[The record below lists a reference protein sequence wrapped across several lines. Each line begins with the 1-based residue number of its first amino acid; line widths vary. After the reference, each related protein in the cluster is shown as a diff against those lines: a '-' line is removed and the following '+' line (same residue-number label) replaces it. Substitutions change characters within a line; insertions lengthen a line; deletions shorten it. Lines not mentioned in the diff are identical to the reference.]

1 MKSGV
6 DMKEITIPSK
16 KLGFGMMR
24 LPLKEDGVTID
35 IERTC
40 SMADSFISQ
49 GFTYFDT
56 AYGYHGGESERA
68 LKAAVVSRHPRESF
82 TVATKLPAWMI
93 NQKEDVDRIFNEQLE
108 KTGAG
113 YFDYYLLH
121 AVSADKLDVYD
132 GFGCWDYCLEKKK
145 EGKIKHF
152 GFSFHDSAKVLDDIL
167 KAHPEAEFVQLQI
180 NYLDWEND
188 AVQARLCYEVAEK
201 HGVPVVVMEPVK
213 GGTLAKLPEPVEA
226 ILKSKSDASIAS
238 WAIRFA
244 ASLDNVFMV
253 LSGMSDESQM
263 EDNIST
269 MKDFKKLDENEMDAI
284 GCALDAYKS
293 YNAVPCTACRYCQD
307 GCPMS
312 IRIPDVIAALNQA
325 KVYGLGQKARGMYE
339 KALEGAGDPA
349 ECISCGQCSSVCP
362 QHLDI
367 PEIMR
372 EAAEKFKKKE
382 A

>member
-93 NQKEDVDRIFNEQLE
+93 KQKEDVDRIFNEQLE

-188 AVQARLCYEVAEK
+188 AVQARLCYEVAER
-201 HGVPVVVMEPVK
+201 HGVPVVVMEPV
-213 GGTLAKLPEPVEA
+213 
-226 ILKSKSDASIAS
+226 
-238 WAIRFA
+238 
-244 ASLDNVFMV
+244 
-253 LSGMSDESQM
+253 
-263 EDNIST
+263 
-269 MKDFKKLDENEMDAI
+269 
-284 GCALDAYKS
+284 
-293 YNAVPCTACRYCQD
+293 
-307 GCPMS
+307 
-312 IRIPDVIAALNQA
+312 
-325 KVYGLGQKARGMYE
+325 
-339 KALEGAGDPA
+339 
-349 ECISCGQCSSVCP
+349 
-362 QHLDI
+362 
-367 PEIMR
+367 
-372 EAAEKFKKKE
+372 
-382 A
+382 